1 MLPEET
7 EFVIL
12 DSAMLESIRERGLAG
27 VEEQYRAFRNRR
39 EFFMEFNAPN
49 DTDELSRAEHA
60 PRDLR
65 PWLDAFV
72 GRTDTVFRGG
82 SIEALVRAMKVRDDL
97 RLAGVVASVVIESE
111 LLAFLSGLPREAPGP
126 VRNGYARRCVRTV
139 DGVMPFLSA
148 RERSGRFEPQ
158 LVARYAR
165 STRIAPADLLD
176 FATAEGYS
184 SEELRRLLSNAYVA
198 SGAVP
203 ERLDDILARTRGRL
217 APWVAAPAE
226 GCPRLVAGW
235 LRHVRH
241 ETPEGA
247 FEKFIA
253 GAKLLDASGALS
265 GVLAVAGAPDEGPA
279 VVRRLIALIGGAL
292 GVRSPAICAA
302 PAEEAN
308 KAHETHPEDAP
319 LRSLFAQAARE
330 AWPGVELL

>member
-1 MLPEET
+1 MTAVRRASRLLALLEPEPDAPSPGA
-7 EFVIL
+7 FL
-12 DSAMLESIRERGLAG
+12 GLALSPA
-27 VEEQYRAFRNRR
+27 R
-39 EFFMEFNAPN
+39 
-49 DTDELSRAEHA
+49 SRACGLA
-60 PRDLR
+60 AARSGALGAAALR
-65 PWLDAFV
+65 
-72 GRTDTVFRGG
+72 
-82 SIEALVRAMKVRDDL
+82 RDDL

-126 VRNGYARRCVRTV
+126 VRNGYARRRVRTV

-158 LVARYAR
+158 LIARYAR
-165 STRIAPADLLD
+165 STRVAPADLLA

-184 SEELRRLLSNAYVA
+184 GEELRRLLSNAYAA

-308 KAHETHPEDAP
+308 KAHEAHETHPEDAP